1 MAGDG
6 RVDVAAVAL
15 LDDGMDDIG
24 RRDDLECVIRDLLS
38 VWIR

>member
-1 MAGDG
+1 MAGDE
-6 RVDVAAVAL
+6 RVDVAL